1 MSLIERVLEKAS
13 KAPNQGR
20 VDLVVD
26 GEHSAPELHAGT
38 RSQAGVKPESDAAP
52 VGPATQQSREVTL
65 DLDSLRQRGM
75 IVPGMGYTRI
85 AEEYRRIK
93 RLLMQR
99 LMSPQAGAARLPNVV
114 VVTSSVPGEGKTF
127 SAVNLAMSLAME
139 LDRTALLID
148 GDPANSGAS
157 ALLRVADRP
166 GFIDLLT
173 ANTGDVSEV
182 LLRTNVPKFSL
193 MPSGRKTAS
202 VAELYASQGMAALMQ
217 EMSSRYADRVI
228 ILDGP
233 PLIPT
238 AEAAILANLAGQIV
252 FVIEAEKTPK
262 HVVGEALRVLDA
274 SRLAGV
280 ILNKTNQQNSADAY
294 YGDYG
299 NTYAA

>member
-20 VDLVVD
+20 VDLVD
-26 GEHSAPELHAGT
+26 QSELN
-38 RSQAGVKPESDAAP
+38 VLPESTGHIGERAGDSDIAA
-52 VGPATQQSREVTL
+52 ASKHAQSQQVTL
-65 DLDSLRQRGM
+65 DLNALRQRGM

-99 LMSPQAGAARLPNVV
+99 LTSGSAEAGSVALPNVV
-114 VVTSSVPGEGKTF
+114 VVTSSVPAEGKTF

-148 GDPANSGAS
+148 GDPANSGTTG
-157 ALLRVADRP
+157 LLGLADHA

-173 ANTGDVSEV
+173 NDTLDVSEV
-182 LLRTNVPKFSL
+182 LLRTNVPKFAFI
-193 MPSGRKTAS
+193 PSGRKTAS
-202 VAELYASQGMAALMQ
+202 VAELYASQAMASLLG
-217 EMSSRYADRVI
+217 EMSVRYADRVI

-238 AEAAILANLAGQIV
+238 AEAAVLANLAGQIV
-252 FVIEAEKTPK
+252 FVVEAEKTPK
-262 HVVGEALRVLDA
+262 HVVAEALRVLDG
-274 SRLAGV
+274 SRLAGI

-294 YGDYG
+294 YGNYG
-299 NTYAA
+299 STYAG